1 MVYLQTAQPFLW
13 EGVPQRDVFY
23 AEVGSVFNK
32 AVGDTVVV
40 VGATGSD
47 ALYFGCIGVG
57 HVNIGKYLVAHFG
70 VVHGDLG
77 NAGSFFQQV
86 AVTHGIGEGAA
97 NQVDSLVAHRAVQED
112 VEVKSFIRK
121 VVVEA
126 EREFGCRI
134 AEESHEEELE
144 DHSEA
149 ARIQEL
155 LHALREPYKEVF
167 MWRVYGEKSFRDIGA
182 LFGKTENWACV
193 TYHRAKRMIREGLE
207 DD

>member
-1 MVYLQTAQPFLW
+1 MSELAEFYRIYFDDVYRYLLALSHDAQL
-13 EGVPQRDVFY
+13 
-23 AEVGSVFNK
+23 AEELTSETFCRAMRALPGFR
-32 AVGDTVVV
+32 
-40 VGATGSD
+40 GACD
-47 ALYFGCIGVG
+47 IRVWLCQIAKNLYYSQLRREKC
-57 HVNIGKYLVAHFG
+57 LAP
-70 VVHGDLG
+70 L
-77 NAGSFFQQV
+77 
-86 AVTHGIGEGAA
+86 
-97 NQVDSLVAHRAVQED
+97 ED
-112 VEVKSFIRK
+112 
-121 VVVEA
+121 
-126 EREFGCRI
+126 CRI

>member
-1 MVYLQTAQPFLW
+1 MRRFSVRWTPSTTFA
-13 EGVPQRDVFY
+13 
-23 AEVGSVFNK
+23 ASAACACGSARSRRISIIRSCRREK
-32 AVGDTVVV
+32 RLAP
-40 VGATGSD
+40 
-47 ALYFGCIGVG
+47 L
-57 HVNIGKYLVAHFG
+57 
-70 VVHGDLG
+70 
-77 NAGSFFQQV
+77 
-86 AVTHGIGEGAA
+86 
-97 NQVDSLVAHRAVQED
+97 ED
-112 VEVKSFIRK
+112 
-121 VVVEA
+121 
-126 EREFGCRI
+126 CRI

>member
-1 MVYLQTAQPFLW
+1 MRALTNFEEVYAVYFDDVYRYLLSLSGSESTAEELTSETFF
-13 EGVPQRDVFY
+13 R
-23 AEVGSVFNK
+23 AM
-32 AVGDTVVV
+32 
-40 VGATGSD
+40 D
-47 ALYFGCIGVG
+47 ALDRFR
-57 HVNIGKYLVAHFG
+57 
-70 VVHGDLG
+70 
-77 NAGSFFQQV
+77 
-86 AVTHGIGEGAA
+86 GECSVRVWQLRREKRLAP
-97 NQVDSLVAHRAVQED
+97 LED
-112 VEVKSFIRK
+112 
-121 VVVEA
+121 
-126 EREFGCRI
+126 CRI

-149 ARIQEL
+149 ARIQKL

>member
-1 MVYLQTAQPFLW
+1 MEDLDAVYRQHAQTVYKFLLSQCRDPQTAEELTQ
-13 EGVPQRDVFY
+13 ETFY
-23 AEVGSVFNK
+23 QAVRSIDRFDGSCKVSVWLCQIAKN
-32 AVGDTVVV
+32 
-40 VGATGSD
+40 
-47 ALYFGCIGVG
+47 LYYSQLRREKC
-57 HVNIGKYLVAHFG
+57 LAP
-70 VVHGDLG
+70 L
-77 NAGSFFQQV
+77 
-86 AVTHGIGEGAA
+86 
-97 NQVDSLVAHRAVQED
+97 ED
-112 VEVKSFIRK
+112 
-121 VVVEA
+121 
-126 EREFGCRI
+126 CQI

>member
-1 MVYLQTAQPFLW
+1 MYFDDVYRYLLSLSGSESTAEELTSETFF
-13 EGVPQRDVFY
+13 RAMD
-23 AEVGSVFNK
+23 
-32 AVGDTVVV
+32 
-40 VGATGSD
+40 
-47 ALYFGCIGVG
+47 LYYSQLRRE
-57 HVNIGKYLVAHFG
+57 KRLAP
-70 VVHGDLG
+70 L
-77 NAGSFFQQV
+77 
-86 AVTHGIGEGAA
+86 
-97 NQVDSLVAHRAVQED
+97 ED
-112 VEVKSFIRK
+112 
-121 VVVEA
+121 
-126 EREFGCRI
+126 CQI

>member
-1 MVYLQTAQPFLW
+1 M
-13 EGVPQRDVFY
+13 QR
-23 AEVGSVFNK
+23 ARSLSQIAKN
-32 AVGDTVVV
+32 
-40 VGATGSD
+40 
-47 ALYFGCIGVG
+47 LYYSQLRRE
-57 HVNIGKYLVAHFG
+57 KRLAP
-70 VVHGDLG
+70 L
-77 NAGSFFQQV
+77 
-86 AVTHGIGEGAA
+86 
-97 NQVDSLVAHRAVQED
+97 ED
-112 VEVKSFIRK
+112 
-121 VVVEA
+121 
-126 EREFGCRI
+126 CRI

>member
-1 MVYLQTAQPFLW
+1 MNAIYRHHAQTVYKFLLSQT
-13 EGVPQRDVFY
+13 RDPGLAEELTQETFY
-23 AEVGSVFNK
+23 QAVRSIDRFDGKCKVSVWLCQIAKN
-32 AVGDTVVV
+32 
-40 VGATGSD
+40 
-47 ALYFGCIGVG
+47 LYYSQLRRE
-57 HVNIGKYLVAHFG
+57 KRLAP
-70 VVHGDLG
+70 L
-77 NAGSFFQQV
+77 
-86 AVTHGIGEGAA
+86 
-97 NQVDSLVAHRAVQED
+97 ED
-112 VEVKSFIRK
+112 
-121 VVVEA
+121 
-126 EREFGCRI
+126 CRI
-134 AEESHEEELE
+134 AEERHEEELE

>member
-1 MVYLQTAQPFLW
+1 MRALTNFEEVYAVYFD
-13 EGVPQRDVFY
+13 DVY
-23 AEVGSVFNK
+23 RYLLSLSGSESV
-32 AVGDTVVV
+32 
-40 VGATGSD
+40 
-47 ALYFGCIGVG
+47 
-57 HVNIGKYLVAHFG
+57 
-70 VVHGDLG
+70 
-77 NAGSFFQQV
+77 
-86 AVTHGIGEGAA
+86 
-97 NQVDSLVAHRAVQED
+97 
-112 VEVKSFIRK
+112 
-121 VVVEA
+121 
-126 EREFGCRI
+126 

>member
-1 MVYLQTAQPFLW
+1 MRALTNFEEVYAVYFDDVYRYLLSLSGSESTAEELTSETFF
-13 EGVPQRDVFY
+13 R
-23 AEVGSVFNK
+23 AM
-32 AVGDTVVV
+32 
-40 VGATGSD
+40 D
-47 ALYFGCIGVG
+47 ALAP
-57 HVNIGKYLVAHFG
+57 L
-70 VVHGDLG
+70 
-77 NAGSFFQQV
+77 
-86 AVTHGIGEGAA
+86 
-97 NQVDSLVAHRAVQED
+97 ED
-112 VEVKSFIRK
+112 
-121 VVVEA
+121 
-126 EREFGCRI
+126 CRI
-134 AEESHEEELE
+134 TEESHEEELE